1 MGLRIRE
8 ATPTDAAQWLDL
20 LRCALGDDFPATEAY
35 NLEWI
40 KLQLQPNSENKTYV
54 ADLDGKLQAAISTL
68 GSSGATGNPVT
79 NLGRNFFR
87 PESFHNGSAETLLKH
102 IEDLGAKEKHLII
115 IRVLASDN
123 SQQILFEKQGYVC
136 VGYQPFKH
144 LHRSR
149 EGVLFYVRFFGDVLA
164 TRLPLS
170 DSLPQISELAGAV
183 LDRIQSNVPISVR
196 DGVTG
201 YPLKT
206 ELTFMEATADDFDLW
221 RMQADSSNP
230 ALEISGSYNRGLG
243 YLRMTANPQV
253 RTFLGQREDR
263 VVAGIAFYLDDQ
275 DRCVRI
281 VDSFSTDDLSMGS
294 MLTFVVKTA
303 QDQLSA
309 VYIEVDILVSAPRLL
324 KSAEQL
330 GFVPIAYLPAFYSK
344 GERYNDVVKLVKL
357 NMGYT
362 LENTSLTTHAQGI
375 VKIVDY
381 NFQDQK
387 IGVAIIN
394 LLRGLPI
401 FEGLGDG
408 ELRKIAR
415 LFTQKLFR
423 PGERVFSKG
432 DSGKEAF
439 IVMRGQIDIVLEENA
454 APIASVTSGQ
464 IFGELAFLDGAA
476 RGAHAVA
483 SQASILLVI
492 QRSAFSDLVQREPH
506 LGMVVMRNVAMD
518 LSNKLRRANT
528 ALSPRR

>member
-1 MGLRIRE
+1 MGLNIRE
-8 ATPTDAAQWLDL
+8 ATPQDAPQWLDL
-20 LRCALGDDFPATEAY
+20 LRSALGDDFPAAEAY
-35 NLEWI
+35 DLNWI
-40 KLQLQPNSENKTYV
+40 QTQLQSDGDTRTFV
-54 ADLDGKLQAAISTL
+54 AEAEGKLQAAISVL
-68 GSSGATGNPVT
+68 GPIAPTGNPVT

-87 PESFHNGSAETLLKH
+87 AESYHDGSAEGLLRH
-102 IEDLGAKEKHLII
+102 IENLSSQEKHLIVV
-115 IRVLASDN
+115 RVLASDN
-123 SQQILFEKQGYVC
+123 SQQILFEKLGYVC

-149 EGVLFYVRFFGDVLA
+149 EGVLFYARFFGDVLA

-170 DSLPQISELAGAV
+170 DSLPQIGELAQAV
-183 LDRIQSNVPISVR
+183 LERVDTKTPLSVR

-206 ELTFMEATADDFDLW
+206 ELTFHEATPDDFELW
-221 RMQADSSNP
+221 RMQAESSNP
-230 ALEISGSYNRGLG
+230 SPEISGAFNRGYG
-243 YLRMTANPQV
+243 YLRMNGNAPL
-253 RTFLGQREDR
+253 RTFLGQREEQ
-263 VVAGIAFYLDDQ
+263 VVSGIAFYFDEQ

-281 VDSFSTDDLSMGS
+281 TDSFSTDDLSMGA
-294 MLTFVVKTA
+294 MLHHVVKTA
-303 QDQLSA
+303 QDVLSA
-309 VYIEVDILVSAPRLL
+309 VYIEVDILMSAPRLL

-344 GERYNDVVKLVKL
+344 GDRYNDVVKLVKL
-357 NMGYT
+357 NMGYA

-432 DSGKEAF
+432 DSGKEAY
-439 IVMRGQIDIVLEENA
+439 IVMRGQIDIVLEENS

-476 RGAHAVA
+476 RGAHALA

-492 QRSAFSDLVQREPH
+492 QRTAFNDLVQREPH